1 MTDQVEEQ
9 SSSEEEQPPV
19 TPAPVSEPE
28 DAQLSQQ
35 DSQDVVSRGDFDRLA
50 AELRGVQ
57 GKQDK
62 LEHQFDTQFER
73 TARELGMEMTDSQK
87 LELRLRNLE
96 AKSPVPDPVV
106 SGEEQANEDQATSPE
121 VQQMIDKAVSEALK
135 IAPTGASIVA
145 PSGGS
150 PSAQLNAAEADQ
162 ELSALRASKPMSAR
176 TPEENERAEEL
187 IKIMDEE
194 AN

>member
-1 MTDQVEEQ
+1 MNDQVEEQ
-9 SSSEEEQPPV
+9 SSSAEEQPPV
-19 TPAPVSEPE
+19 TPAPVSTEG

-73 TARELGMEMTDSQK
+73 TARELGVEMTDAQK

-96 AKSPVPDPVV
+96 AKSPAPDPVV
-106 SGEEQANEDQATSPE
+106 SEDGQASVDIADSPE
-121 VQQMIDKAVSEALK
+121 VQQIVDKAVSEALK
-135 IAPTGASIVA
+135 LAPSGGGIVS

-150 PSAQLNAAEADQ
+150 PSSQLNAAEADK
-162 ELSALRASKPMSAR
+162 ELAALRASTPMSAR
-176 TPEENERAEEL
+176 TPAERERAKEL
-187 IKIMDEE
+187 MGIIEE
-194 AN
+194 AD

>member
-1 MTDQVEEQ
+1 MNDQVEEQ
-9 SSSEEEQPPV
+9 SSSDEEQPLV
-19 TPAPVSEPE
+19 TPAPVSTEG

-73 TARELGMEMTDSQK
+73 TARELGVEMTDAQK

-96 AKSPVPDPVV
+96 AKSPAPDPVV
-106 SGEEQANEDQATSPE
+106 SEDGQASVDIADSPE
-121 VQQMIDKAVSEALK
+121 VQQIVDKAVSEALK
-135 IAPTGASIVA
+135 LAPSGGGIVS

-150 PSAQLNAAEADQ
+150 PSSQLNAAEADK
-162 ELSALRASKPMSAR
+162 ELAALRASTPMSAR
-176 TPEENERAEEL
+176 TPAERERAKEL
-187 IKIMDEE
+187 MGIIEE
-194 AN
+194 AD